1 MRKNSRRH
9 KVNRFRPAVDLAS
22 DGATVL
28 DRRLMLSADS
38 ARAAHAAHRAGHVE
52 ASSHSRKHSAA
63 AKRVTPAEEINN
75 QYAQF
80 SAAFQ
85 TAVVSY
91 TGTLNQSSTGTV
103 SVVTSLTAPYT
114 AGTASMVVN
123 NAAVFGPE
131 GTYPDV
137 VDATAFVGNVSVGQV
152 AILGSS
158 GNTLAIQTSGTTT
171 PSLAAGTA
179 LTALVPTSASNS
191 AATIFPSF
199 ITANSQQLAVKLVS
213 YFNSLPFKL
222 PRMFAFPHQ
231 DARSG
236 ALQQYVFQIVAGAA
250 STSLE
255 QTLIAVTLPQTPGGD
270 LQIYQSAVAYAINAS
285 RLQMLDGVQQIFSG
299 KLQVVPTS
307 LSSNSSTSSAGTS
320 STSTTGTS
328 SSTST

>member
-1 MRKNSRRH
+1 
-9 KVNRFRPAVDLAS
+9 
-22 DGATVL
+22 
-28 DRRLMLSADS
+28 
-38 ARAAHAAHRAGHVE
+38 
-52 ASSHSRKHSAA
+52 
-63 AKRVTPAEEINN
+63 VT
-75 QYAQF
+75 
-80 SAAFQ
+80 
-85 TAVVSY
+85 T
-91 TGTLNQSSTGTV
+91 
-103 SVVTSLTAPYT
+103 LTAAYT
-114 AGTASMVVN
+114 AGSASMVVN

-131 GTYPDV
+131 GTYPNV

-307 LSSNSSTSSAGTS
+307 LSSSSSSSTAGTS
-320 STSTTGTS
+320 STSTTGTGSS
-328 SSTST
+328 SST

>member
-38 ARAAHAAHRAGHVE
+38 ARAARAAHRAVHVE
-52 ASSHSRKHSAA
+52 ASSHSRKHNAA
-63 AKRVTPAEEINN
+63 SERVTPAEEINN

-85 TAVVSY
+85 SAVVSY
-91 TGTLNQSSTGTV
+91 TGTLNQTSTGTV
-103 SVVTSLTAPYT
+103 SVVTTLTAAYT
-114 AGTASMVVN
+114 AGSASMVVN

-131 GTYPDV
+131 GTYPNV

-307 LSSNSSTSSAGTS
+307 LSSSSSSSTAGTS
-320 STSTTGTS
+320 STSTTGTGSS
-328 SSTST
+328 SST

>member
-1 MRKNSRRH
+1 MRKNSSRR
-9 KVNRFRPAVDLAS
+9 KVNRFRPAVGLTG

-38 ARAAHAAHRAGHVE
+38 ARAAHAAHHAGHVE

-63 AKRVTPAEEINN
+63 SERVTPAKEINN

-80 SAAFQ
+80 SALFQ
-85 TAVVSY
+85 TAVQSY
-91 TGTLNQSSTGTV
+91 VGTLYQSSTGTV
-103 SVVTSLTAPYT
+103 SVTATLTAPYS
-114 AGTASMVVN
+114 AGTASMQVN
-123 NAAVFGPE
+123 DAAVFGPA
-131 GTYPDV
+131 GTYPNI
-137 VDATAFVGNVSVGQV
+137 VDATAYVGTVSVGQV

-171 PSLAAGTA
+171 PSLATGTI
-179 LTALVPTSASNS
+179 LTAQVPSSASSS
-191 AATIFPSF
+191 AGTIFPSF

-236 ALQQYVFQIVAGAA
+236 ALQQYVYQIVAGAA
-250 STSLE
+250 ATSLE
-255 QTLIAVTLPQTPGGD
+255 QTLLAVTLPQTPGGD
-270 LQIYQSAVAYAINAS
+270 LQIYQSAVTTAINAS

-307 LSSNSSTSSAGTS
+307 ASSSSTSSAGTS
-320 STSTTGTS
+320 STSTTGTGSS
-328 SSTST
+328 SST